1 MAAGYWSDRSSLHS
15 RLFCVKKKLN
25 TFLQLKIIWVRQIR
39 CFLGMKF
46 PLCASLDLFLF
57 WGAAEGQ
64 KRKEGTLSSE
74 HLDSGRYP
82 LRLHIVF
89 SWILG
94 AIYATLEYIFAQIRG
109 CLSPISNNENLDR
122 VDNTSRQI
130 WACWF
135 GSKMNWKTVFY
146 FYLRCWE
153 KFNQTRE
160 SPTLHVHWL
169 DQRFLPCYVCETILI
184 HEEQRCIYEA
194 FSVSI
199 VQCDCFCVFQT
210 YGLHHQDQNSVEMCT
225 FVCKVHD
232 DSPAQQAGLKVGK
245 FVFLC
250 ESKITQLGKWGKR
263 QEVLVQLILLCVCRL
278 TRACLTSTE
287 ALVCFS
293 RLFKEVQICLSAHSF
308 SSQQTTKWAAVS
320 ASKYLPA
327 PLTSVPDRVEQR
339 RPLEMLVLKGSVVF
353 IWQTRLGF
361 LLYPY

>member
-1 MAAGYWSDRSSLHS
+1 MLVRFKDELENSFFLILDVEKSSIRQENLLLCMFTDWINVS
-15 RLFCVKKKLN
+15 CLVMSVRLF
-25 TFLQLKIIWVRQIR
+25 
-39 CFLGMKF
+39 
-46 PLCASLDLFLF
+46 
-57 WGAAEGQ
+57 
-64 KRKEGTLSSE
+64 
-74 HLDSGRYP
+74 
-82 LRLHIVF
+82 
-89 SWILG
+89 
-94 AIYATLEYIFAQIRG
+94 
-109 CLSPISNNENLDR
+109 
-122 VDNTSRQI
+122 
-130 WACWF
+130 
-135 GSKMNWKTVFY
+135 
-146 FYLRCWE
+146 
-153 KFNQTRE
+153 
-160 SPTLHVHWL
+160 
-169 DQRFLPCYVCETILI
+169 LI

-263 QEVLVQLILLCVCRL
+263 QEVLVQLILLCVSRL

-361 LLYPY
+361 LLCPY